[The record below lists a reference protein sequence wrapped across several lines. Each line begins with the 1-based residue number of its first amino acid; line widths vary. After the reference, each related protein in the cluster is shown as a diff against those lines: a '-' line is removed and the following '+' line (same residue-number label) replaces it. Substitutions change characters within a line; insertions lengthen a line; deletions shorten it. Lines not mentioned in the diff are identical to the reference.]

1 MKGMRLRPASAPF
14 ASSPANQA
22 EDKLPRTVGWLMPID
37 PASPSSRPRTAPSA
51 QTPSRLPFGGS
62 PSGGASVASGG
73 SRRSGRSARSGSARS
88 RSPPAKRELG
98 VRREDQP
105 GRKRE
110 VMHGWRP
117 RTKPKPLDDDQAP
130 LDHTLARWIKSY
142 NSEQTVFASD
152 FLSAEVKLREAATTT
167 ETLRLGG
174 EYVPPRNLAIVTCD
188 VLLSIAKQF
197 GRFEGLMNL
206 VARNVMRCV
215 FPPRTD
221 PSALADGASGDGAVD
236 EPPAK
241 GTDLVYM
248 VPWYEMW
255 RTAVQEQRREARGAQ
270 RGLRRALL
278 ETNKE
283 LEAQREV
290 LGQEL
295 TLEKEKVEKAAKS
308 SRKKH
313 VDKVVGRAR
322 VSFANRE
329 RAAPAPGDS
338 AAQLER
344 KKTMGLNLNLAGA
357 VDGAP
362 RRPSIVRAT
371 AIRHRFLQASRD
383 AQTELPGGG
392 PLAAWERRGD
402 ERKGRRERDRRRDAA
417 AKKFGGSITAK
428 HRPFGSGHS
437 GPAAR
442 RTHQIKDRAELD
454 VDQCLELA
462 SDALV
467 EKVRQDAEDR
477 VLHQPFQHLRPYFMD
492 YLLRRYGVRA
502 LATKFRRA
510 VEKCVEQTPPDELHP
525 RLRVFALLYGLK
537 LKEEEAGEAF
547 AASTADLRGS
557 AASPPR
563 GSSPAKADGAGEAK
577 KPKPKKRKNKD
588 RGGGRRPFNQNV
600 DDREGVVQFFT
611 ELILSC
617 VGTSEDFKELLDD
630 AFEESRSSASRTS
643 SRASASP
650 SGRPTLSPG
659 RMPPKNDGLAAKAAM
674 RFESAVPLD
683 AVLERLV
690 RCWPLEKRA
699 PTGRQALETALRPAL
714 RLMRRTVV
722 AWRATRESQ
731 TKLARRAFRRADA
744 LIHADEYSPRGV
756 FSYAEFEELVQDH
769 CKLADVDRQDATF
782 LFKRWHELCDI
793 RGTAARLPRDERTEE
808 AFLNDI
814 RDPTARRAALEEMR
828 RVGDNRSAEAT
839 EDYFD
844 EKDDGERALEAMR
857 FELDEDVDE
866 NESLGDSV
874 EVAARMCEANLADV
888 EIASRAFADTLWMAR
903 LRLGADLAPEKD
915 GDADSFAS
923 TVSRANRSPSPPRP
937 SRAGRL
943 KYLKWGFAEPPP
955 GMAAAP
961 PAETARRQRE
971 IAAKEREACCRAST
985 GRCLLETPTF
995 HMFGTVHEDEDPA
1008 ELPLV
1013 SVVVPTYPKRHA
1025 YHALTLAY
1033 GPRYLEV
1040 LLPHLRH
1047 CGGDMVSLNGW
1058 YNYLT
1063 WCDRIERVR
1072 PSGKMTRGESFLHSR
1087 RMKTT
1092 GALFEFPRIELG
1104 EDVAAEAAA
1113 VHAVDDDV
1121 GLFFHVEHGIKSS
1134 PRVVGDEVR
1143 GAAPRPAADLLAM
1156 LDVHRPLLR
1165 TL

>member
-62 PSGGASVASGG
+62 PSGGAS
-73 SRRSGRSARSGSARS
+73 
-88 RSPPAKRELG
+88 
-98 VRREDQP
+98 
-105 GRKRE
+105 
-110 VMHGWRP
+110 
-117 RTKPKPLDDDQAP
+117 AP
-130 LDHTLARWIKSY
+130 LDRTLARWIKSY

-255 RTAVQEQRREARGAQ
+255 RTAVQEQRRLGHVVHERDEGVAMREAVQKKTKLVAQ
-270 RGLRRALL
+270 LLDSNVHFRLKEKREELNEAYDALL
-278 ETNKE
+278 ETNRE

-322 VSFANRE
+322 VSFANRWPRRRRQLRGADRAE
-329 RAAPAPGDS
+329 EDLGPQPESRRRPRRRAAAAVHRPGDGDPPVHGRGRRRRGRRRI
-338 AAQLER
+338 AALATPFAADFDYKDNPAFNWA
-344 KKTMGLNLNLAGA
+344 KKNKLRNTREVGSSTLQALRLRNAC
-357 VDGAP
+357 D
-362 RRPSIVRAT
+362 S
-371 AIRHRFLQASRD
+371 RFLQASRD

-510 VEKCVEQTPPDELHP
+510 VEKC
-525 RLRVFALLYGLK
+525 
-537 LKEEEAGEAF
+537 EEEAGEAF

-588 RGGGRRPFNQNV
+588 RGGGRRSFNQNV

-630 AFEESRSSASRTS
+630 AFEEPPSASRT
-643 SRASASP
+643 
-650 SGRPTLSPG
+650 
-659 RMPPKNDGLAAKAAM
+659 LAGIRVAFRSLRAKAPRAYYDEIL
-674 RFESAVPLD
+674 RD
-683 AVLERLV
+683 AVLGHGD
-690 RCWPLEKRA
+690 
-699 PTGRQALETALRPAL
+699 T
-714 RLMRRTVV
+714 
-722 AWRATRESQ
+722 
-731 TKLARRAFRRADA
+731 ARRCPPADA

-814 RDPTARRAALEEMR
+814 RDPTAARGARGDAPHRVAGLRGHAL
-828 RVGDNRSAEAT
+828 
-839 EDYFD
+839 
-844 EKDDGERALEAMR
+844 DGA
-857 FELDEDVDE
+857 
-866 NESLGDSV
+866 
-874 EVAARMCEANLADV
+874 
-888 EIASRAFADTLWMAR
+888 

-943 KYLKWGFAEPPP
+943 K
-955 GMAAAP
+955 
-961 PAETARRQRE
+961 
-971 IAAKEREACCRAST
+971 
-985 GRCLLETPTF
+985 
-995 HMFGTVHEDEDPA
+995 
-1008 ELPLV
+1008 
-1013 SVVVPTYPKRHA
+1013 
-1025 YHALTLAY
+1025 
-1033 GPRYLEV
+1033 
-1040 LLPHLRH
+1040 
-1047 CGGDMVSLNGW
+1047 
-1058 YNYLT
+1058 
-1063 WCDRIERVR
+1063 
-1072 PSGKMTRGESFLHSR
+1072 
-1087 RMKTT
+1087 
-1092 GALFEFPRIELG
+1092 
-1104 EDVAAEAAA
+1104 
-1113 VHAVDDDV
+1113 
-1121 GLFFHVEHGIKSS
+1121 
-1134 PRVVGDEVR
+1134 
-1143 GAAPRPAADLLAM
+1143 
-1156 LDVHRPLLR
+1156 
-1165 TL
+1165 

>member
-62 PSGGASVASGG
+62 PSGGAS
-73 SRRSGRSARSGSARS
+73 
-88 RSPPAKRELG
+88 
-98 VRREDQP
+98 
-105 GRKRE
+105 
-110 VMHGWRP
+110 
-117 RTKPKPLDDDQAP
+117 AP
-130 LDHTLARWIKSY
+130 LDRTLARWIKSY

-206 VARNVMRCV
+206 ARASCAASSRRARTRAAALRPRVHERDEGVAMR
-215 FPPRTD
+215 
-221 PSALADGASGDGAVD
+221 
-236 EPPAK
+236 E
-241 GTDLVYM
+241 
-248 VPWYEMW
+248 
-255 RTAVQEQRREARGAQ
+255 AVQKKTKLVAQLLDSNVHFRLKVSFRVEHAFARRAQARLPAPASLLAPRYFALWTRFAAECVRAREVEQYRLDIVDLLDAEQEKREELNEAYD
-270 RGLRRALL
+270 ALL
-278 ETNKE
+278 ETNRE

-322 VSFANRE
+322 VPWSRRRGEGGGRIAALATPFAADFDYKDNPAFNWAKKNKLRNTRE
-329 RAAPAPGDS
+329 RA
-338 AAQLER
+338 
-344 KKTMGLNLNLAGA
+344 
-357 VDGAP
+357 
-362 RRPSIVRAT
+362 
-371 AIRHRFLQASRD
+371 
-383 AQTELPGGG
+383 
-392 PLAAWERRGD
+392 
-402 ERKGRRERDRRRDAA
+402 
-417 AKKFGGSITAK
+417 
-428 HRPFGSGHS
+428 
-437 GPAAR
+437 AAR

-588 RGGGRRPFNQNV
+588 AAAAGDRRCRCGRR
-600 DDREGVVQFFT
+600 
-611 ELILSC
+611 
-617 VGTSEDFKELLDD
+617 
-630 AFEESRSSASRTS
+630 
-643 SRASASP
+643 
-650 SGRPTLSPG
+650 
-659 RMPPKNDGLAAKAAM
+659 
-674 RFESAVPLD
+674 
-683 AVLERLV
+683 
-690 RCWPLEKRA
+690 
-699 PTGRQALETALRPAL
+699 
-714 RLMRRTVV
+714 
-722 AWRATRESQ
+722 
-731 TKLARRAFRRADA
+731 A

-782 LFKRWHELCDI
+782 LFKRATSSATSGHG
-793 RGTAARLPRDERTEE
+793 RAPPRDERTEE
-808 AFLNDI
+808 AFSTTSAT
-814 RDPTARRAALEEMR
+814 RQRRAALEEMR

-923 TVSRANRSPSPPRP
+923 TVSRANRPSPPRP

-943 KYLKWGFAEPPP
+943 GKPVCRRRSGRRVASRQTKAAFARRASRGAMSADARSDAPTTARARLRRGEEHARHLRPRYLKWGFAEPPP

-961 PAETARRQRE
+961 PAETARRQRRSRRRS
-971 IAAKEREACCRAST
+971 AGLLRVDGPLPPRDADAPHVRYRSR
-985 GRCLLETPTF
+985 GR
-995 HMFGTVHEDEDPA
+995 GPA

-1025 YHALTLAY
+1025 YHALTLASFRAQ
-1033 GPRYLEV
+1033 RYPNLEMVV
-1040 LLPHLRH
+1040 LDTGARGRRPSTRRT
-1047 CGGDMVSLNGW
+1047 CSP
-1058 YNYLT
+1058 T
-1063 WCDRIERVR
+1063 RVR
-1072 PSGKMTRGESFLHSR
+1072 YVHTADD
-1087 RMKTT
+1087 
-1092 GALFEFPRIELG
+1092 ALTLG
-1104 EDVAAEAAA
+1104 EKRTELVKLAKGDVVA
-1113 VHAVDDDV
+1113 HFDDDNLCAFATPV
-1121 GLFFHVEHGIKSS
+1121 RAP
-1134 PRVVGDEVR
+1134 PRVVGTAR
-1143 GAAPRPAADLLAM
+1143 ATSKSSSRTSGTAAATWCP
-1156 LDVHRPLLR
+1156 
-1165 TL
+1165 